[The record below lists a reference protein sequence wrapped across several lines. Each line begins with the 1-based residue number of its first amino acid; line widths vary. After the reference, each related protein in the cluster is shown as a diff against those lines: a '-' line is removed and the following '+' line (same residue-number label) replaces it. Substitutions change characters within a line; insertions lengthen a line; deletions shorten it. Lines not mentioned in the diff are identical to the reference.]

1 MPIISGFYTR
11 LKQIPE
17 KFAMQLNRIIAL
29 VLVAVCFISATFGIQ
44 RRQVDEALNFK
55 KVLDRDRLELV
66 SLDGAISGGRAS
78 ASSAMAVRDRLRE
91 LIEEDS
97 VKGVLLSI
105 NSPGGTVGASKELYA
120 AVKDLS
126 EKKPV
131 VVSMLDQA
139 TSGGY
144 YAASPATKIY
154 ANAGTLTGS
163 IGVILSGFNAK
174 DLLDRVGIQAQTIK
188 TGPYKDIF
196 SPFRELGEPERQLLQ
211 ELLQNTYQEFITDVS
226 QGRKLDLEVVRK
238 LADGRIYTGRQAKEN
253 KLVDAIGTLDEAV
266 ADLKTLAKKKFNLPE
281 GKELPIRKSP
291 ASFERLLDQL
301 LNQANVSIALPFFD
315 IAGTGNISGAI
326 ADQFTSKLSGQISG
340 QNMHM
345 GNYDP
350 PILLMPSWFN

>member
-1 MPIISGFYTR
+1 
-11 LKQIPE
+11 
-17 KFAMQLNRIIAL
+17 MQLNRIIAL
-29 VLVAVCFISATFGIQ
+29 VLVVVCFVSATFGIQ
-44 RRQVDEALNFK
+44 RRQMDEALNLK

-66 SLDGAISGGRAS
+66 SLDGVITGTRAS
-78 ASSAMAVRDRLRE
+78 ASGAMAVRDRLRE
-91 LIEEDS
+91 LIEEDA

-144 YAASPATKIY
+144 YTASSATKIY

-174 DLLDRVGIQAQTIK
+174 ELLSKVGIQAQTIK

-196 SPFRELGEPERQLLQ
+196 SSFRDLSEPERQLLQ
-211 ELLQNTYQEFITDVS
+211 DLLQSTYQEFITDVS
-226 QGRKLDLEVVRK
+226 KGRKLDLEVVRK
-238 LADGRIYTGRQAKEN
+238 LADGRIYTGSQAKEN
-253 KLVDAIGTLDEAV
+253 KLVDAIGTLDEAII
-266 ADLKTLAKKKFNLPE
+266 DLRTLARKKFNLSE
-281 GKELPIRKSP
+281 TKELPIRKSP

-301 LNQANVSIALPFFD
+301 LNQAGVSIALPFFD
-315 IAGTGNISGAI
+315 VVGNGKISGAI
-326 ADQFTSKLSGQISG
+326 ADQLTSKLAG
-340 QNMHM
+340 QNMQM

-350 PILLMPSWFN
+350 PVLLMPSWFN

>member
-1 MPIISGFYTR
+1 
-11 LKQIPE
+11 
-17 KFAMQLNRIIAL
+17 MQLNRIIAL
-29 VLVAVCFISATFGIQ
+29 VLIVVCFVSATFGIQ
-44 RRQVDEALNFK
+44 RRQMDEAINFK

-66 SLDGAISGGRAS
+66 SIDGVITGARAS
-78 ASSAMAVRDRLRE
+78 ASGAMAVRDRLRE

-144 YAASPATKIY
+144 YTASSATKIY

-174 DLLDRVGIQAQTIK
+174 ELLNKVGIQSQTIK

-196 SPFRELGEPERQLLQ
+196 SSFRDLSDAERQLLQ
-211 ELLQNTYQEFITDVS
+211 DLLQNTYQEFITDVA

-253 KLVDAIGTLDEAV
+253 KLVDVIGTLDEAV
-266 ADLKTLAKKKFNLPE
+266 ADLRTLARKKFNLPE
-281 GKELPIRKSP
+281 TKELPIRKSP

-301 LNQANVSIALPFFD
+301 LNQAGVSIALPFFD
-315 IAGTGNISGAI
+315 VVGNGKISGAI
-326 ADQFTSKLSGQISG
+326 TDQLTAKLAG
-340 QNMHM
+340 QNMQM

-350 PILLMPSWFN
+350 PVLLMPSWFN

>member
-1 MPIISGFYTR
+1 
-11 LKQIPE
+11 
-17 KFAMQLNRIIAL
+17 MQLNRIIAL

-44 RRQVDEALNFK
+44 RRQMDEALNLK

-66 SLDGAISGGRAS
+66 SLDGVITGARAS
-78 ASSAMAVRDRLRE
+78 ASGAMAVRDRLRE

-144 YAASPATKIY
+144 YTASSATKIY

-174 DLLDRVGIQAQTIK
+174 ELLSKVGIQAQTIK

-196 SPFRELGEPERQLLQ
+196 SSFRDLSDPERQLLQ
-211 ELLQNTYQEFITDVS
+211 DLLQSTYQEFITDVAK
-226 QGRKLDLEVVRK
+226 GRKLDLEVVRK
-238 LADGRIYTGRQAKEN
+238 LADGRIYTGSQAKEN

-266 ADLKTLAKKKFNLPE
+266 VDLRTLARKKFNLPE
-281 GKELPIRKSP
+281 TKELPIRKSP

-301 LNQANVSIALPFFD
+301 LNHAGVSIALPFFD
-315 IAGTGNISGAI
+315 VVGNGKISGAI
-326 ADQFTSKLSGQISG
+326 ADQLTSKLAG
-340 QNMHM
+340 QNMQM

-350 PILLMPSWFN
+350 PVLLMPSWFN